1 MRIIKKLYPG
11 VVLLSAVLLAEGG
24 LSPGNADS
32 LPTAT
37 SARTAVTE
45 TGIASYYADKYH
57 GRTTASGEVFD
68 TSKLTAAHRSLPFGT
83 MVKVTHLGSQRS
95 VTVRINDRGPFVAGR
110 VIDLSR
116 AAARELRMEKD
127 GLAKVKVE
135 ILPTVTTARQ
145 P

>member
-1 MRIIKKLYPG
+1 MWTKRKFWFG
-11 VVLLSAVLLAEGG
+11 AVLLPGVLLAG
-24 LSPGNADS
+24 SPSVDHSAS
-32 LPTAT
+32 PPTAT
-37 SARTAVTE
+37 SARKSTTE

-68 TSKLTAAHRSLPFGT
+68 TSKLTAAHRTLPFGT
-83 MVKVTHLGSQRS
+83 VVKVTHQGNQRS

-116 AAARELRMEKD
+116 AAARELAMEKA
-127 GLAKVKVE
+127 GLANVKLE
-135 ILPTVTTARQ
+135 ILTDTPTTS